1 MKLIVGLGNP
11 GEQYTKTRH
20 NVGFRVVDQLAER
33 LGWRWA
39 ASRER
44 ALVTEGVTGGQKLL
58 LVKPTT
64 YMNDSGQAVGP
75 LLRFYKL
82 TLADLLVICDDLDL
96 PVGRVRLRERG
107 SPGGQNGLG
116 SIIAHVGSQD
126 FARLRVGIGR
136 PANGRMSI
144 VDYVLGIPPA
154 EERADLADSETR
166 ASDAALAWA
175 AEGTQATMNRF
186 NLDPTAAPR
195 PQKQKVAKPD
205 AGGAEPTS

>member
-11 GEQYTKTRH
+11 GERYTQTRH
-20 NVGFRVVDQLAER
+20 NAGFRVVDELAER

-44 ALVTEGVTGGQKLL
+44 ALVTEGVTAGQKLL
-58 LVKPTT
+58 LIKPTT
-64 YMNDSGQAVGP
+64 YMNDSGRAVAP

-116 SIIAHVGSQD
+116 SVITHLGSPD

-144 VDYVLGIPPA
+144 IDYVLGIPPA
-154 EERADLADSETR
+154 EDRVALAESEARAV
-166 ASDAALAWA
+166 DAALAWA

-186 NLDPTAAPR
+186 NTDPTAAPR
-195 PQKQKVAKPD
+195 LKKSPVAEQ
-205 AGGAEPTS
+205 EPGS